1 MQNLSKNAA
10 LYSGSRVT
18 TALGGSQ
25 STAPFQ
31 TFSNLRED
39 DETGEILLD
48 LHDSAKQTLGLRL
61 ERGVAGLLGTSIISA
76 LQASSRSAPDS
87 GTTQIPA
94 AINARTVVSGEG
106 WPCLGIR
113 VNENIPIVLEI
124 SRGMV
129 ERLRLALHDIE
140 RFYEMANPSKPAH

>member
-25 STAPFQ
+25 STTPFQ

-87 GTTQIPA
+87 GTTHTNRP
-94 AINARTVVSGEG
+94 NS
-106 WPCLGIR
+106 
-113 VNENIPIVLEI
+113 
-124 SRGMV
+124 
-129 ERLRLALHDIE
+129 
-140 RFYEMANPSKPAH
+140 